1 MTVEGSSRK
10 HACIQ
15 GRTNTSKLCLL
26 GLLLAAAGCQGD
38 SSPKPDR
45 ALPEPLPELPELPE
59 RPRAD
64 RDKARLVRI
73 DVYGAAA
80 EDTAGARVV
89 LLFEGAPLFQ
99 QKQLPAEGILPARI
113 AIELEDVEWGDTVPV
128 SQSVERGGLQ
138 RVRLATPNP
147 RVVLDLQ
154 PGATGRLFYLTD
166 PYRIVVDVSAVSR
179 SGPKRRPLVVLDPG
193 HGGREPGAANDQYGL
208 VESQVALD
216 LAELA
221 ASRLS
226 AIMPRVRVLLTR
238 STDVDLSLEE
248 RCALANA
255 MEADA
260 FVSIHLNASQEP
272 VRKGGVTTFVLDT
285 TNNRQALRLAA
296 RENGTRVAEV
306 TGIQGLLA
314 KYHRRTQAEGSLTL
328 AGKIQRHTLKR
339 GRSVLPKLADR
350 GVRRAMFY
358 VLVGARMPSV
368 LVEASFVTY
377 EPEARALTRHKYRR
391 ALADGIA
398 SGIASYLLAR

>member
-64 RDKARLVRI
+64 RGKARLVRI

-216 LAELA
+216 LAELT

-260 FVSIHLNASQEP
+260 FVSIHLNASHEP

-314 KYHRRTQAEGSLTL
+314 KHHRRTQAEGSLTL

>member
-1 MTVEGSSRK
+1 MTVVGSSRK

-15 GRTNTSKLCLL
+15 GRTNTSRLYLF
-26 GLLLAAAGCQGD
+26 GLLLVAAGCQGD
-38 SSPKPDR
+38 SSPSPDR
-45 ALPEPLPELPELPE
+45 ALPEPLPELPEPST
-59 RPRAD
+59 AD
-64 RDKARLVRI
+64 RDKAQLVRI
-73 DVYGAAA
+73 DVYGAATD
-80 EDTAGARVV
+80 DTAGARVV

-99 QKQLPAEGILPARI
+99 QKQLPANGILPARI
-113 AIELEDVEWGDTVPV
+113 AIELEDVEWGDAVPV
-128 SQSVERGGLQ
+128 SQSVERGGLR

-179 SGPKRRPLVVLDPG
+179 LRQKRRPLVVLDPG
-193 HGGREPGAANDQYGL
+193 HGGREPGAANERHGL

-216 LAELA
+216 LAELT

-226 AIMPRVRVLLTR
+226 AIMPRVRVMLTR

-260 FVSIHLNASQEP
+260 FVSIHLNASSEP

-306 TGIQGLLA
+306 TGIQSLLA
-314 KYHRRTQAEGSLTL
+314 KHHRRTQAEGSRTL

-339 GRSVLPKLADR
+339 GRSVLPKLSDR
-350 GVRRAMFY
+350 GVRQAMFY

-368 LVEASFVTY
+368 LVEASFLTY
-377 EPEARALTRHKYRR
+377 EPEARALTHRNYRR
-391 ALADGIA
+391 ALADGLA
-398 SGIASYLLAR
+398 SGIASYLLGR